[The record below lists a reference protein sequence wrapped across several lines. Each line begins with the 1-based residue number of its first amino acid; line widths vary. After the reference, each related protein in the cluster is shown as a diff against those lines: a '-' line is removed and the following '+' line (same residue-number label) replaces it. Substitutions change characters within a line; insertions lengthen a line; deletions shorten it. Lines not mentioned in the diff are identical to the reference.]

1 MWNCINNSNKYKLN
15 IYLIQINFN
24 THKRTLKKGIRKCVC
39 LCVSSTHIFVCNSF
53 CPWMCL
59 ICEFCSNCIWP
70 KLKVGTT
77 KAREEGYVEKGNEGL
92 LSVCDYIQEFAPIK
106 RWHNCGGE
114 IC

>member
-1 MWNCINNSNKYKLN
+1 MKLFKHSMN
-15 IYLIQINFN
+15 DKLGGSDHSGSAEPEMMKQRFARFTKLLLDLQCSYN
-24 THKRTLKKGIRKCVC
+24 LKCHYQS
-39 LCVSSTHIFVCNSF
+39 LC
-53 CPWMCL
+53 
-59 ICEFCSNCIWP
+59 NCIWP